1 MYSNQAGGKN
11 NARKLLKIKFF
22 FSFGVSIANEQRRLS
37 TFILS
42 VSISLANPF
51 ADAVSLMTL
60 ILISSLVIQLFSIIP
75 DNLKWYFFSWIR
87 FACQTHADLS
97 LYYGN
102 YSSQFIAAN
111 WTAWRPSFIHS
122 LFFHS
127 FLLLKSF
134 VGSARCAEHMAQSN
148 WKSMWKLRW
157 I

>member
-1 MYSNQAGGKN
+1 M
-11 NARKLLKIKFF
+11 
-22 FSFGVSIANEQRRLS
+22 FGVSISNEQTRLS
-37 TFILS
+37 TFIFQFHS
-42 VSISLANPF
+42 PNRSSNCVHS
-51 ADAVSLMTL
+51 VSLMTS